1 MTLELRSIEGSLQS
15 DDTPIVGANMAND
28 EDLQLFLQGGQP
40 WNANMNAWDTGRD
53 LPASG
58 GHQRDLSGTRI
69 GVLLVQRA
77 ERERGRSVE
86 QATEYPAAD
95 LSFANLA
102 RTDFRNPYA
111 SFNLRKANFL
121 NADLREANLEA
132 ADLTGAEFTYA
143 NLEHAVL
150 RGAKVDQAEF
160 ALANLTG
167 TDLTATR
174 PWRAHLFRHMDPAK
188 DPGTPARTVIRRV
201 ADLIDVCL
209 DLPERR
215 GAASDFELYYR
226 GEAKHWKLRP
236 SAMRRSQLR
245 ESEGQML
252 LDMMTRRPEDFSGMV
267 SALDQ
272 WVLAQHHGLKT
283 RLLDITKNPLVA
295 LFYAC
300 EGDLI
305 DDEGRLHIFVV
316 PHGLVKPY
324 NSDSVSVIANFAKLT
339 RAEQSLLLGKRR
351 GCDWRRLQYAQVMN
365 RLYHLIGTEKPH
377 FQRRID
383 LRDLF
388 RVFIVE
394 PQQSVERLR
403 AQSGAFLISA
413 FHERFERDQIVGW
426 NESIPSYHHYTLII
440 PPGCKSRILKELE
453 LLHVTRETLFP
464 GLDETAKAV
473 TSRHTMASPGRD
485 NDAATGTN
493 KTWRETMRSI
503 ENGRRALPPEYREP
517 F

>member
-1 MTLELRSIEGSLQS
+1 
-15 DDTPIVGANMAND
+15 MAND
-28 EDLQLFLQGGQP
+28 EDLQLFLQGVQP

-53 LPASG
+53 LPPSG
-58 GHQRDLSGTRI
+58 GHQRDLSGARI
-69 GVLLVQRA
+69 GFLLVQQA
-77 ERERGRSVE
+77 MREEGRSVE
-86 QATEYPAAD
+86 QATDYRGAD
-95 LSFANLA
+95 LGFANLA

-111 SFNLRKANFL
+111 GFNFRKANFL
-121 NADLREANLEA
+121 YADLREANLEA
-132 ADLTGAEFTYA
+132 ADLTGARFTYGD
-143 NLEHAVL
+143 LENAVL
-150 RGAKVDQAEF
+150 RGAKLDQAEF
-160 ALANLTG
+160 AAANLTG

-188 DPGTPARTVIRRV
+188 DPGSPAKTVIRRV

-209 DLPERR
+209 NLREPH
-215 GAASDFELYYR
+215 GATSDFELYYR
-226 GEAKHWKLRP
+226 GEGKRWKLRP
-236 SAMRRSQLR
+236 SAMRRTQLR
-245 ESEGQML
+245 ENEGRML

-305 DDEGRLHIFVV
+305 DDEGRLHVFTV
-316 PHGLVKPY
+316 PHSMVKPY
-324 NSDSVSVIANFAKLT
+324 NSDTVSVIANFAKLT

-351 GCDWRRLQYAQVMN
+351 GCDWPRLHHSQVMN

-383 LRDLF
+383 PRDLF
-388 RVFIVE
+388 GVFVVE

-413 FHERFERDQIVGW
+413 FHERFERGQIVRW
-426 NESIPSYHHYTLII
+426 NESIPSYHHYTFTI
-440 PPGCKSRILKELE
+440 PAGCKSRILKELE

-473 TSRHTMASPGRD
+473 TSRHTMASPSRD
-485 NDAATGTN
+485 SDAAAGTN

>member
-1 MTLELRSIEGSLQS
+1 
-15 DDTPIVGANMAND
+15 MANA
-28 EDLQLFLQGGQP
+28 EDLQLFLQGVQH
-40 WNANMNAWDTGRD
+40 WNANVNVWDTVRHP
-53 LPASG
+53 PASG

-69 GVLLVQRA
+69 GALLVQRA
-77 ERERGRSVE
+77 EHEPGRSVE

-95 LSFANLA
+95 LSFTNLA

-111 SFNLRKANFL
+111 GFNLQGASFL
-121 NADLREANLEA
+121 NSDLREANLEA
-132 ADLTGAEFTYA
+132 ADLTGARFTYA
-143 NLEHAVL
+143 DLENAVL
-150 RGAKVDQAEF
+150 RGAKLDQAEF
-160 ALANLTG
+160 AAANLTG

-188 DPGTPARTVIRRV
+188 DPGSPAKTVIRRV

-209 DLPERR
+209 NLRESH
-215 GAASDFELYYR
+215 GATSDFELYYR
-226 GEAKHWKLRP
+226 GEGKRWKLRP

-245 ESEGQML
+245 ESEGRML

-305 DDEGRLHIFVV
+305 DDEGRLHVFAV
-316 PHGLVKPY
+316 PHCMVKPY
-324 NSDSVSVIANFAKLT
+324 NSNTVSVIANFAKLT

-351 GCDWRRLQYAQVMN
+351 GCDWPRLHYSQAMN

-377 FQRRID
+377 FQPRID
-383 LRDLF
+383 PRDLF
-388 RVFIVE
+388 QVFVVE

-403 AQSGAFLISA
+403 AQAGAFLLSA
-413 FHERFERDQIVGW
+413 FHERFERGQIVRW
-426 NESIPSYHHYTLII
+426 NESIPSYHHYTFTI
-440 PPGCKSRILKELE
+440 PDGCKSRILKELE
-453 LLHVTRETLFP
+453 LLHITRETLFP

-473 TSRHTMASPGRD
+473 TSRHGMASPGRD
-485 NDAATGTN
+485 SDAATGTN
-493 KTWRETMRSI
+493 RTWRETMRSI